1 VRLRPEIAA
10 LAAYSQGRSAS
21 PDGFK
26 LSSNENP
33 YPALPGVLDAA
44 ARHVDI
50 NRYPDGA
57 AIALRTRLAERF
69 GVDVGEVIVG
79 AGSSSL
85 LQQFFLAAASHGD
98 EIVYAWRSFEAYPG
112 FVTVTGASSVQVPLT
127 DALEHDLDGLAGAV
141 TDRTRAVVVC
151 SPNNPTGPAVAATAF
166 EAFMAQ
172 VPSDVLVIL
181 DEAYREFVTD
191 PSAVDGEDYIGRYPN
206 LVITRTF
213 SKAYGLA
220 GLRVGY
226 AIGPAPL
233 LAAARATAI
242 PFAVTEIGFAAAITS
257 LEDEHQKQLDE
268 RVAEIVR
275 RRDRLRGLLIERG
288 WSIPG
293 AQGNFLWLP
302 TGDATPAATE
312 AFFDADIAVR
322 PFGSEGIRITIGE
335 EESLERILDV
345 VASVDSGFDNHS
357 H

>member
-1 VRLRPEIAA
+1 MSDNVRLRPEIAA
-10 LAAYSQGRSAS
+10 LAAYSQGRSPS

-33 YPALPGVLDAA
+33 YPALPGVLEAA

-69 GVDVGEVIVG
+69 GVDLDEVIVG
-79 AGSSSL
+79 AGSSAL
-85 LQQFFLAAASHGD
+85 LQQFFLAAAGPGD
-98 EIVYAWRSFEAYPG
+98 EIVYAHRSFEAYPG
-112 FVTVTGASSVQVPLT
+112 FVTVAGATSVQVPLT
-127 DALEHDLDGLAGAV
+127 DTFEHDLDGLAAAV
-141 TDRTRAVVVC
+141 TERTRAVVVC
-151 SPNNPTGPAVAATAF
+151 SPNNPTGPAVSASAF
-166 EAFMAQ
+166 DDFLRQ
-172 VPSDVLVIL
+172 VPADVLVIL

-191 PSAVDGEDYIGRYPN
+191 PRAVDGEDYLGRFPN

-226 AIGPAPL
+226 AIGPARL
-233 LAAARATAI
+233 LSAARATAI
-242 PFAVTEIGFAAAITS
+242 PFAVTELGFAAAITS
-257 LEDEHQKQLDE
+257 LEEEHQQQLDA

-275 RRDRLRGLLIERG
+275 RRDRLRALLIERG
-288 WSIPG
+288 WSVPV

-302 TGDATPAATE
+302 TGERTPAATE

-322 PFGSEGIRITIGE
+322 PFGVEGIRITVGE
-335 EESLERILDV
+335 EESVDRILE
-345 VASVDSGFDNHS
+345 VAAGTLQLP
-357 H
+357 

>member
-1 VRLRPEIAA
+1 MSENVRLRPEIAA
-10 LAAYSQGRSAS
+10 LTAYSQGRSPS

-33 YPALPGVLDAA
+33 YPALPGVLEAA
-44 ARHVDI
+44 AAHVEI

-57 AIALRTRLAERF
+57 AVALRTTLADRY
-69 GVDVGEVIVG
+69 DVEFSEVIVG

-85 LQQFFLAAASHGD
+85 LQQLFLAAAAPGD

-112 FVTVTGASSVQVPLT
+112 FVTVTGATSVRVPLT
-127 DALEHDLDGLAGAV
+127 DTLEHDLTALAAAV
-141 TDRTRAVVVC
+141 TERTRVVVVC
-151 SPNNPTGPAVAATAF
+151 SPNNPTGPAVPAAAF
-166 EAFMAQ
+166 EAFMAA
-172 VPSDVLVIL
+172 VPPEVLVVL

-191 PSAVDGEDYIGRYPN
+191 PSAVDGEAYLGRYPN

-226 AIGPAPL
+226 AIGPARL

-242 PFAVTEIGFAAAITS
+242 PFAVTEFGFAAALAS
-257 LEDEHQKQLDE
+257 LERKDALDE
-268 RVAEIVR
+268 RVAEIVS
-275 RRDRLRGLLIERG
+275 RRDRLRGALVEQG
-288 WSIPG
+288 WSIPA

-302 TGDATPAATE
+302 TGAHTTAATD

-322 PFGSEGIRITIGE
+322 PFLDDGIRISIGE
-335 EESLERILDV
+335 EESIERILAV
-345 VASVDSGFDNHS
+345 TATLPH
-357 H
+357 

>member
-1 VRLRPEIAA
+1 MRLRPEIAA
-10 LAAYSQGRSAS
+10 LTAYSQGRSPS

-33 YPALPGVLDAA
+33 YPALPGVLEAA
-44 ARHVDI
+44 AAHVEI

-57 AIALRTRLAERF
+57 AVALRTRLADRY
-69 GVDVGEVIVG
+69 GVEFSEVIVG

-85 LQQFFLAAASHGD
+85 LQQLFLAAAAPGD

-112 FVTVTGASSVQVPLT
+112 FVTVTGATSVRVPLT
-127 DALEHDLDGLAGAV
+127 DALEHDLGALAAAV
-141 TDRTRAVVVC
+141 TERTRAVVVC
-151 SPNNPTGPAVAATAF
+151 SPNNPTGPAVAASAF
-166 EAFMAQ
+166 VDFMAA

-191 PSAVDGEDYIGRYPN
+191 PLAVDGEALIGRYPN

-226 AIGPAPL
+226 AIGPARL

-242 PFAVTEIGFAAAITS
+242 PFAVTELGFAAAIAS
-257 LEDEHQKQLDE
+257 LDSTGLLDE
-268 RVAEIVR
+268 RVAHIVA
-275 RRDRLRGLLIERG
+275 RRDRLRGALIEQG
-288 WSIPG
+288 WDVPS
-293 AQGNFLWLP
+293 AQGNFIWLP
-302 TGDATPAATE
+302 TGAHTTEATD

-322 PFGSEGIRITIGE
+322 PFVGEGIRISVGE
-335 EESLERILDV
+335 EEALERILDV
-345 VASVDSGFDNHS
+345 AARLPR
-357 H
+357 

>member
-1 VRLRPEIAA
+1 VSENVRLRPEIAA
-10 LAAYSQGRSAS
+10 LTAYSQGRSPS

-33 YPALPGVLDAA
+33 YPALPGVLEAA
-44 ARHVDI
+44 AAHVEI

-57 AIALRTRLAERF
+57 AVALRTRLADRY
-69 GVDVGEVIVG
+69 GVEFSEVIVG

-85 LQQFFLAAASHGD
+85 LQQLFLAAAAPGD

-112 FVTVTGASSVQVPLT
+112 FVTVTGATSVRVPLN
-127 DALEHDLDGLAGAV
+127 DALEHDLAALAAAV
-141 TDRTRAVVVC
+141 TERTRAVVVC
-151 SPNNPTGPAVAATAF
+151 SPNNPTGPAVAAAAF
-166 EAFMAQ
+166 VDFMAA

-191 PSAVDGEDYIGRYPN
+191 PLAVDGEALIGRYPN

-226 AIGPAPL
+226 AIGPARL

-242 PFAVTEIGFAAAITS
+242 PFAVTELGFAAAIAS
-257 LEDEHQKQLDE
+257 LDSTGLLDE
-268 RVAEIVR
+268 RVAHIVA
-275 RRDRLRGLLIERG
+275 RRDRLRGALIEQG
-288 WSIPG
+288 WDVPS
-293 AQGNFLWLP
+293 AQGNFVWLP
-302 TGDATPAATE
+302 TGAQTTEATD

-322 PFGSEGIRITIGE
+322 PFVGEGIRISVGE
-335 EESLERILDV
+335 EEALERILDV
-345 VASVDSGFDNHS
+345 AARLPH
-357 H
+357 